1 MINVKGKDSLSLN
14 KFSLSFDKKLEALFL
29 KKYFSHS
36 IIQFRIAFLLNA
48 IIYAAFAYLDTL
60 VIPEYATLFHV
71 IRFYFVVPLCS
82 LVLLLSFFKFFEKIW
97 QSLLFISHIAS
108 GVGLGIMTLL
118 ASENYSYYAGMVL
131 IFLVGY
137 FFIKLRFLYATIA
150 NWTILF
156 LFNLGFII
164 YANTPDIIL
173 ISYNLIFISAN
184 LIGMVAAYNIEYY
197 ARKDFYL
204 NKALDMQKVLVEDNN
219 KNLEELVQERT
230 KELVKAK
237 NEAEKS
243 DKLKS
248 AFLAN
253 MSHEIRTP
261 MNGIF
266 GFTRLLKELNIKGE
280 QPNEYINIIEESGIR
295 MLNLINDII
304 DISKIESGLVKPD
317 IKASN
322 LSELIKY
329 IYNFFKPEAIYKGIQ
344 LRLSNSISGKNVI
357 IRTDYE
363 KIYAVL
369 TNLVKNAIKF
379 TESGTIEF
387 GYYLKHDEN
396 NTTVI
401 EFHVK
406 DNGIGIPKDKQKTIF
421 DRFMRADISN
431 EQVYEGAGLGLSIAK
446 AYVELL
452 GGKIWLESEEGKGSA
467 FYFTTPYIP
476 DLEENITEE
485 SIVQIDCLKN
495 QN

>member
-1 MINVKGKDSLSLN
+1 MINVNKKGSFSIN
-14 KFSLSFDKKLEALFL
+14 KFSLSFNKRLEVSFL
-29 KKYFSHS
+29 KKYFSNS
-36 IIQFRIAFLLNA
+36 IFQFRIAFLLNT

-60 VIPEYATLFHV
+60 VIPEYATLFYF

-82 LVLLLSFFKFFEKIW
+82 FVLILSFFRFFEKIW
-97 QSLLFISHIAS
+97 QSLVLVCHITS
-108 GVGLGIMTLL
+108 GVGLSIMTML

-150 NWTILF
+150 NWSILIF
-156 LFNLGFII
+156 FNIIFI
-164 YANTPDIIL
+164 NHPSNSDIIL

-204 NKALDMQKVLVEDNN
+204 NKELDMQKEAVENYS
-219 KNLEELVQERT
+219 KNLEYLVQERT
-230 KELVKAK
+230 KELEKAK

-266 GFTRLLKELNIKGE
+266 GFTRLLKELNLKGE
-280 QPNEYINIIEESGIR
+280 PNEYINIIEQSGLR

-304 DISKIESGLVKPD
+304 DISKIESGLVISD
-317 IKASN
+317 IKATN

-329 IYNFFKPEAIYKGIQ
+329 IYTFFKPEAKSKGIQ
-344 LRLSNSISGKNVI
+344 LQSNNQLSGKDI
-357 IRTDYE
+357 IIKTDHE

-387 GYYLKHDEN
+387 GYHLEHNKQKI
-396 NTTVI
+396 TVLQ
-401 EFHVK
+401 FHVK
-406 DNGIGIPKDKQKTIF
+406 DSGIGIPIDKQRTIF
-421 DRFMRADISN
+421 DRFMRADICN
-431 EQVYEGAGLGLSIAK
+431 EQVYEGAGLGLSISK
-446 AYVELL
+446 AYVEML
-452 GGKIWLESEEGKGSA
+452 GGEIWLKSKEGVGST
-467 FYFTTPYIP
+467 FYFTIPYIP
-476 DLEENITEE
+476 DFKENITNEN
-485 SIVQIDCLKN
+485 IVRVNPLN
-495 QN
+495 N

>member
-1 MINVKGKDSLSLN
+1 MININGNHSFSLN
-14 KFSLSFDKKLEALFL
+14 KFSLSFNKKLEVLFL

-36 IIQFRIAFLLNA
+36 IFQFRIAFLLNT
-48 IIYAAFAYLDTL
+48 IIYAAFAYLDLL
-60 VIPEYATLFHV
+60 VIPEYVSLFYF
-71 IRFYFVVPLCS
+71 IRFYIVVPLCS
-82 LVLLLSFFKFFEKIW
+82 LVLILSFFKFFEKIW
-97 QSLLFISHIAS
+97 QALLFICHIVS
-108 GVGLGIMTLL
+108 GAGLSIMTML
-118 ASENYSYYAGMVL
+118 AYENYSYYAGMVL

-137 FFIKLRFLYATIA
+137 FFIKLRFIYATIA
-150 NWTILF
+150 NWTILIF
-156 LFNLGFII
+156 FNIVFII
-164 YANTPDIIL
+164 YANTSDIIL
-173 ISYNLIFISAN
+173 ISYNLIYISAN

-197 ARKDFYL
+197 ARKDFFL
-204 NKALDMQKVLVEDNN
+204 NKVLDMQKVSVEDNN
-219 KNLEELVQERT
+219 RNLEELVQERT

-266 GFTRLLKELNIKGE
+266 GFTRLLKELNLKGE
-280 QPNEYINIIEESGIR
+280 PNEYINIIEQSGVR

-304 DISKIESGLVKPD
+304 DISKIESGLVKTD
-317 IKASN
+317 IKTSN

-329 IYNFFKPEAIYKGIQ
+329 IYTFFKPEAKSKGIQ
-344 LRLSNSISGKNVI
+344 LSLNNSISGKDI
-357 IRTDYE
+357 IIKTDYE

-379 TESGTIEF
+379 TETGTIEF

-406 DNGIGIPKDKQKTIF
+406 DSGIGVPKDKQQNIF
-421 DRFMRADISN
+421 DRFMRADIHN

-446 AYVELL
+446 AYVEML
-452 GGKIWLESEEGKGSA
+452 GGKIWLKSEEGIGSS

-495 QN
+495 LS